1 MPAGV
6 SPCRMSC
13 EMPSRQSSDL
23 FRPLYRPLI
32 PFDLRIDRMNVDF
45 LRRLLW
51 FAVLTVAQVFVLNHI
66 HLFAVATPLLYVY
79 FILQFPRNH
88 PRWAS
93 LLWGFLMGVII
104 DTFSNTPGV
113 AAGSLTLVAAL
124 QPFVLKPFIPRESSS
139 DFQPGMD
146 TIGIPQYAWYAA
158 ILILIYNVV
167 FFSLEMFSFFNV
179 LEWLQCI
186 GGSSLLTL
194 ILILVVENV
203 RRR

>member
-1 MPAGV
+1 
-6 SPCRMSC
+6 
-13 EMPSRQSSDL
+13 
-23 FRPLYRPLI
+23 
-32 PFDLRIDRMNVDF
+32 MNVDF

-66 HLFAVATPLLYVY
+66 HLFAVATPLLYIY
-79 FILQFPRNH
+79 FILLF
-88 PRWAS
+88 
-93 LLWGFLMGVII
+93 II

-139 DFQPGMD
+139 DFQPRMD
-146 TIGIPQYAWYAA
+146 TLGIPQYAWYAA